1 MVDVGYST
9 QFNEFIGLCTEDYL
23 IRYANKGLYNRA
35 LKEIAKGARAE
46 YTLLPASVSC
56 QLDDGTMCTLYD
68 TLEKWEC
75 SCPSEAICKHVL
87 ISVLYYQQVMESR
100 EEQVGTAAQIES
112 SAMNAQFT
120 AKGPMEPEVQA
131 VSQTSAG
138 IESEEA
144 IAEPS
149 SCENVM
155 TATTKVDFSWLLTKD
170 PEFLIAGFKPAI
182 LEEVVFRLKY
192 EEPLEVKH
200 DSLLTVRL
208 ARREVEVSFTGKPEP
223 TKALC
228 TVKGKEGDLLRLEA
242 LLRYRRKHGLK
253 DAEALNSSLYAV
265 RYTVQAVRECRR
277 LLQELLLT
285 GLARLPE
292 SMLARLEIAAVTAH
306 SGELPEVERQL
317 RGLKGDLELF
327 FNRHIRS
334 SMGVL
339 LDRITRLE
347 LSLKLLEEQQ
357 LSLPQLA
364 ELAGEHRSRYF
375 TAPRLQLYG
384 LGAEPWETRSGYRGI
399 TYYFYCPDDQGVYT
413 YTDARPVFYERNEFV
428 FGVHYAS
435 FAPWLPG
442 LTMQRL
448 SREQLEFRQVKVNRD
463 RRISSSDSAV
473 LELVPR
479 NRIEEISLEGYL
491 LRGISQLEGAL
502 QRPRLFAARTEQIA
516 VLKLERIVDR
526 YFDQVAQELL
536 LIGEDADQLRVTLT
550 VPYDQEWKTAIKA
563 LEKENR
569 TQELERFY
577 TLVRIQGQKLY
588 PISFLKGTQVV
599 NLKLDL

>member
-1 MVDVGYST
+1 MDDAGYRL
-9 QFNEFIGLCTEDYL
+9 QFNQFIDLCTEDYL

-35 LKEIAKGARAE
+35 LKEIAKGTRAD
-46 YTLLPASVSC
+46 YTFLPASVSC
-56 QLDDGTMCTLYD
+56 QLDDGTTCKLYN

-75 SCPSEAICKHVL
+75 SCPSEAICKHIL
-87 ISVLYYQQVMESR
+87 ISVLYYQQQLMESR
-100 EEQVGTAAQIES
+100 EEPEGTASQVDSSMVDAQI
-112 SAMNAQFT
+112 SAQV
-120 AKGPMEPEVQA
+120 PMETDANA
-131 VSQTSAG
+131 VSQITKPTHAT
-138 IESEEA
+138 
-144 IAEPS
+144 PS
-149 SCENVM
+149 PQAVQP
-155 TATTKVDFSWLLTKD
+155 KVDFSWLLT
-170 PEFLIAGFKPAI
+170 PEPESLIAGFKPAI

-223 TKALC
+223 AKALC
-228 TVKGKEGDLLRLEA
+228 SAKGKEGDLLRLEA
-242 LLRYRRKHGLK
+242 LLRYRRMHGLK
-253 DAEALNSSLYAV
+253 DIGALNSSLYSV
-265 RYTVQAVRECRR
+265 RYSMQAVRECRR

-347 LSLKLLEEQQ
+347 LSLKLLDEQQ
-357 LSLPQLA
+357 LSLPQLS
-364 ELAGEHRSRYF
+364 ELAGEYRSRYH
-375 TAPRLQLYG
+375 TVPRLQLYG

-413 YTDARPVFYERNEFV
+413 YTDARPVFYEKNEFA

-442 LTMQRL
+442 LTMDRL

-463 RRISSSDSAV
+463 HRISSSDSAV
-473 LELVPR
+473 LELLPR
-479 NRIEEISLEGYL
+479 NRIEEIPLEGYL
-491 LRGISQLEGAL
+491 FNSISQLEGASR
-502 QRPRLFAARTEQIA
+502 QPRLFAARTEQMV

-526 YFDQVAQELL
+526 YFDQLAQELI
-536 LIGEDADQLRVTLT
+536 LIGEDMDQLRVTMT
-550 VPYDQEWKTAIKA
+550 IPYDQEWKTAIKA
-563 LEKENR
+563 LEKDNR
-569 TQELERFY
+569 TQELDHFY